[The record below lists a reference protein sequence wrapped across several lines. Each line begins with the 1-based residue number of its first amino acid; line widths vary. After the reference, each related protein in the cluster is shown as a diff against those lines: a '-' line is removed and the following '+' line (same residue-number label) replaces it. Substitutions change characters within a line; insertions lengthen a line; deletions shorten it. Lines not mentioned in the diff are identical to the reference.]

1 MSHFANFG
9 GNFNNGANSGSRNVN
24 TNTATN
30 SNTNNGGRGVC
41 DDSSSR
47 SALSTWRCRPITLKG
62 GQLGCPASANTF
74 LGLVERR
81 VTLSE
86 TRSQFFMG
94 NKHKRLFDKIITK
107 DNFADAYVKT
117 RKGKRSSIS
126 YLEFK
131 EYGPLNL
138 EMLRQE
144 VADGQYVRAPFRNF
158 YIHDPK
164 LRLISSLPF
173 RDRIVQH
180 ALNNVIEPIYEATFL
195 PYTFACRVNKG
206 THAGVKHI
214 QSILRRGQATHFLK
228 TDFSKYF
235 PSIQGP
241 TLYEIHDTKIHCWR
255 TMQLMETITPRDETG
270 IAIGS
275 LASQLNAN
283 IYGTLA
289 DNFVH
294 HKLKP
299 MAWARYMDDMVLLD
313 NDQQK
318 LHAMKT
324 ELEIFARDD
333 MGLRFS
339 KWGVAPINRGINF
352 LGYRIWPTHK
362 LLRKQSVTR
371 AKRTI
376 KALKARGDETA
387 LNRFLAAWTGHASWA
402 DTHNL
407 MSYLEVT

>member
-9 GNFNNGANSGSRNVN
+9 GNWNNGANSGSRNVN

-30 SNTNNGGRGVC
+30 SNTNNGSRGVC
-41 DDSSSR
+41 DDSFLR
-47 SALSTWRCRPITLKG
+47 SALSIRRCRPITIKG

-74 LGLVERR
+74 VGLVERG
-81 VTLSE
+81 VALSE
-86 TRSQFFMG
+86 TRSQLFMG

-107 DNFADAYVKT
+107 ENFADAYLKT
-117 RKGKRSSIS
+117 RKGKRNSMS

-131 EYGPLNL
+131 EYGQLNL
-138 EMLRQE
+138 EELRQE
-144 VADGQYVRAPFRNF
+144 VAEGEYVRAPFRNF
-158 YIHDPK
+158 YIFDPK
-164 LRLISSLPF
+164 LRLISGLPF

-180 ALNNVIEPIYEATFL
+180 ALNNVIEPIYESSFL
-195 PYTFACRVNKG
+195 PYTFACRPNKG
-206 THAGVKHI
+206 THAGVKYV
-214 QSILRRGQATHFLK
+214 QSLLRKGHVTHFLK

-235 PSIQGP
+235 PSIHGP
-241 TLYEIHDTKIHCWR
+241 TLYKIHDAKIYCHR
-255 TMQLMETITPRDETG
+255 TMRLMETITPRDETG

-294 HKLKP
+294 HVLKP
-299 MAWARYMDDMVLLD
+299 QAWARYMDDMILLD
-313 NDQQK
+313 NDSHK
-318 LHAMKT
+318 LRDMKNR
-324 ELEIFARDD
+324 LEEFAHDH
-333 MGLRFS
+333 MALKFS
-339 KWGVAPINRGINF
+339 KWSVAPVNRGINF
-352 LGYRIWPTHK
+352 LGYRIWPRHK

-371 AKRTI
+371 AKRAI
-376 KALKARGDETA
+376 KSLKARGDETA

-407 MSYLEVT
+407 MSHLEVT